1 MVRYERNESFTG
13 RDTFLTQ
20 LYTKFRNP
28 TTDPYR
34 GRIVLFGL
42 GGIGK
47 TQIALEYVYRYQNSY
62 QRIYWISADT
72 QASLLDGYRKIAER
86 AELQISH
93 LSTPVE
99 VAERV
104 ISWLDGE
111 ESWLLAV
118 DNLDDL
124 DVLTVENPNSRF
136 LLLPST
142 GQPQR
147 HTLITSRNRYADGIP
162 AQGMEVN
169 KFDQGASLALLY
181 EASKVAQSS
190 DPTEGQ
196 AAVKIVEDLDHLPLA
211 IDQAAAYVREV
222 AKKFTTFL
230 ADYAKY
236 RQDVIDW
243 TPQGIRPYPRT
254 VATTWHMS
262 FAAISDNDPRVME
275 LLRLLSFLN
284 PDGILI
290 EFLQNGADGLPD
302 DLQEIISH
310 RIKFRK
316 ALFELERFSLVKRTA
331 DSEGHEMLVIHRLVQ
346 AVVKEQMSEDDWTAS
361 CNIMIEI
368 CRRSFP
374 YEVTNE
380 TRATCRLY
388 QNQVVLPLSQLEDV
402 YTIGLASIMN
412 HVSLFLNADGKPRET
427 EILQKRALD
436 INVRILGLEHPDT
449 LTSMNKLASTYGD
462 QGRTGEAVAL
472 QEEVLEKRT
481 QILGLEHPDTLTSM
495 NNLALTYSHQGRTG
509 EAAALQEEV
518 LEKRRQILGL
528 EHPDTLRSMN
538 NLAATYRDQGRTG
551 EAAALQEV
559 ALEKRRQILGWE
571 HPDTWVSMANLAIMY
586 QDQGR
591 MTDAAAL
598 EEMLERATRP

>member
-20 LYTKFRNP
+20 LYNQFRNP
-28 TTDPYR
+28 DTDPYH

-72 QASLLDGYRKIAER
+72 QASLLDGYQKIAER
-86 AELQISH
+86 AKLPISH
-93 LSTPVE
+93 PATPVQ

-104 ISWLDGE
+104 ISWLDRE
-111 ESWLLAV
+111 ESCLLVV

-142 GQPQR
+142 GQSQR

-162 AQGMEVN
+162 AQGMEVT

-181 EASKVAQSS
+181 EASKVTVSS
-190 DPTEGQ
+190 DPTEVQ

-211 IDQAAAYVREV
+211 IDQAAAYIREV

-236 RQDVIDW
+236 PQDLTDW

-254 VATTWHMS
+254 VATTWRMS
-262 FAAISDNDPRVME
+262 FTAISDNDPTVMK

-284 PDGILI
+284 PDGILS
-290 EFLQNGADGLPD
+290 EFLQNGARGIPD
-302 DLQEIISH
+302 DLREIISH
-310 RIKFRK
+310 RIKFQK
-316 ALFELERFSLVKRTA
+316 AIFELERFSLVKWTA

-346 AVVKEQMSEDDWTAS
+346 AVVKDQMSKDDWTAS
-361 CNIMIEI
+361 CNTMIEI
-368 CRRSFP
+368 CHRSFP
-374 YEVTNE
+374 YKVTNE

-388 QNQVVLPLSQLEDV
+388 QNQVVLPLLRLENV
-402 YTIGLASIMN
+402 YTIRLSNIMSR
-412 HVSLFLNADGKPRET
+412 VGLFLDADGKPREA
-427 EILQKRALD
+427 EILHKQALNID
-436 INVRILGLEHPDT
+436 IMMQGLEHPYT
-449 LTSMNKLASTYGD
+449 LKSMNNLASTYSD
-462 QGRTGEAVAL
+462 QGRTGEAAGL
-472 QEEVLEKRT
+472 QEEVLEKCR
-481 QILGLEHPDTLTSM
+481 QILGLEHPHTLGSM
-495 NNLALTYSHQGRTG
+495 NNLAITYSDQGRTG
-509 EAAALQEEV
+509 EAATLEEEV

-528 EHPDTLRSMN
+528 EHPDTLASMN
-538 NLAATYRDQGRTG
+538 NLAITYRSQGRTN
-551 EAAALQEV
+551 EAAALMEEMQR
-559 ALEKRRQILGWE
+559 RRQ
-571 HPDTWVSMANLAIMY
+571 P
-586 QDQGR
+586 
-591 MTDAAAL
+591 
-598 EEMLERATRP
+598 